1 MQSIKPSIHSIV
13 ANKDKLLITISVI
26 TVAVLSIPV
35 IFPHLNHPSMIYHIV
50 LHIVSLV
57 VAVFLTTIS
66 AVAYKRSAS
75 SRILFMFFAFLALT
89 VVELIYL
96 FNATGDIGEVAL
108 PFIHIELPHII
119 LLVMLTLFG
128 IGVLKVNK

>member
-1 MQSIKPSIHSIV
+1 MI
-13 ANKDKLLITISVI
+13 ANKAKLLIAISI
-26 TVAVLSIPV
+26 IAVAVLSIPV
-35 IFPHLNHPSMIYHIV
+35 ILPHLEHPSMIYHII

-66 AVAYKRSAS
+66 AIAYRRSGS
-75 SRILFMFFAFLALT
+75 SRVLFMFFGFLTLT

-96 FNATGDIGEVAL
+96 FSATNDIGEISI

-128 IGVLKVNK
+128 VGVVKVNK